1 MPPRPGTLGLV
12 RECYSKWER
21 RAPLTPDH
29 VAQLVGRGLRVIVQ
43 PCDRRIFAN
52 GEYERAGAAISD
64 DLEEANAIFG
74 VKQVPV
80 EQLLPRRAYM
90 FFSHVIKAQ
99 PENMGLLDEIRARH
113 IRLFDYE

>member
-1 MPPRPGTLGLV
+1 MARVCWHNVLSNQSCSMCRGSPQRLV
-12 RECYSKWER
+12 RHQ
-21 RAPLTPDH
+21 RAK
-29 VAQLVGRGLRVIVQ
+29 VIVQ

-80 EQLLPRRAYM
+80 GQLLPRRAYM